1 MQYEIVNRH
10 NHFINYKF
18 VKTFCQSLEGSSQIV
33 LKRLYDN
40 TFTSH
45 GYFQDEPKLCIR
57 GNIYSTHKRQQTT
70 HPIYCRNPLKEVGL
84 MSIKKWH
91 LLILSISILAIAI
104 LSGCSEGGRQYGK
117 SPDHTNFGSPVE
129 DNTGSER
136 AYQTQQQY
144 GPVTHNNAKLD
155 YSEFLSNQVMTL
167 NGVNTAIV
175 MVTDQNAYVG
185 ILIDSTATG
194 TKGRT
199 RETNNDGTRVGIYN
213 PDNPNSDSI
222 NSNDLNNG
230 ANNYETAQDHSLLSH
245 RFKQRIAERIRFLNP
260 AIMDVYISAN
270 RDFVNAMNNYAQESW
285 KGHSLQ
291 TYLSEFN
298 TTVTHFFG
306 TNQILPNK

>member
-1 MQYEIVNRH
+1 MTIKRRH
-10 NHFINYKF
+10 FL
-18 VKTFCQSLEGSSQIV
+18 T
-33 LKRLYDN
+33 
-40 TFTSH
+40 
-45 GYFQDEPKLCIR
+45 LCF
-57 GNIYSTHKRQQTT
+57 SM
-70 HPIYCRNPLKEVGL
+70 L
-84 MSIKKWH
+84 
-91 LLILSISILAIAI
+91 AI
-104 LSGCSEGGRQYGK
+104 LSGCYNDGGRQYGK

-129 DNTGSER
+129 DSTGSER
-136 AYQTQQQY
+136 AYQTAQQY
-144 GPVTHNNAKLD
+144 GTVTHNNTKLE

-175 MVTDQNAYVG
+175 MVTDKNAYVS

-194 TKGRT
+194 TKSTT

-213 PDNPNSDSI
+213 LHAPDTDSI
-222 NSNDLNNG
+222 NSDRINTG
-230 ANNYETAQDHSLLSH
+230 VNNYETARDHALLSH

-298 TTVTHFFG
+298 TTVTQFFG